1 MIRTL
6 QDHEKSALP
15 AGRADLLLAAAGP
28 DAPAPGPLTL
38 SVEALTPFAVI
49 RILDLGLTSAPERY
63 ETVTF
68 GIDPEGPFDA
78 KIVFEKGREFGR
90 YYKPAGDYV
99 ILGETGSPV
108 MADTAALLKPLS
120 GMGLFEQL
128 GRTAD
133 GFLMFA
139 AGFMLEA
146 CRRFPVVLGGGSRM
160 AAALLIANR
169 VVHRDGLPMDP
180 RKLTL
185 CTAEGIAETERSV
198 TLSLLGQLD
207 FRPRTLYVELPS
219 YDKGESYAGAALA
232 YGTMQGLT
240 IAQITAR
247 AERGA

>member
-6 QDHEKSALP
+6 QDREKSALP

-28 DAPAPGPLTL
+28 DTPTPGPLTL
-38 SVEALTPFAVI
+38 SVEALTPFAALK
-49 RILDLGLTSAPERY
+49 ILDLGLVSAPERY

-68 GIDPEGPFDA
+68 GIDPENAFDA
-78 KIVFEKGREFGR
+78 KAVFEKGRAFGR

-99 ILGETGSPV
+99 ILGENVSPDA
-108 MADTAALLKPLS
+108 ADAAALLKPLP
-120 GMGLFEQL
+120 GVGLFEQL

-169 VVHRDGLPMDP
+169 VVRRDGLPMDP

-185 CTAEGIAETERSV
+185 CTTGGIAETERAE

-207 FRPRTLYVELPS
+207 FRPRALYADLPS
-219 YDKGESYAGAALA
+219 HEGEPYAGATVA
-232 YGTMQGLT
+232 YGTMQGLGV
-240 IAQITAR
+240 AQITSR
-247 AERGA
+247 AGSGA

>member
-15 AGRADLLLAAAGP
+15 AGRADLLLAAAGT
-28 DAPAPGPLTL
+28 DTPAPGPLTL
-38 SVEALTPFAVI
+38 SVEALTSFAALK
-49 RILDLGLTSAPERY
+49 ILDLGLASAPETY

-68 GIDPEGPFDA
+68 GIAPEGTFDA
-78 KIVFEKGREFGR
+78 KTVFEKGREFGR

-99 ILGETGSPV
+99 ILGETVSPA
-108 MADTAALLKPLS
+108 MADTAAFLKPLP

-133 GFLMFA
+133 IFLMFT

-160 AAALLIANR
+160 AAALLIANW
-169 VVHRDGLPMDP
+169 VVRRDGLPMDP

-185 CTAEGIAETERSV
+185 CTADGIAETERAA

-207 FRPRTLYVELPS
+207 FRPRALYADLPS
-219 YDKGESYAGAALA
+219 GDEGESYAGASVA
-232 YGTMQGLT
+232 YGIMQGLT
-240 IAQITAR
+240 VAQITAR